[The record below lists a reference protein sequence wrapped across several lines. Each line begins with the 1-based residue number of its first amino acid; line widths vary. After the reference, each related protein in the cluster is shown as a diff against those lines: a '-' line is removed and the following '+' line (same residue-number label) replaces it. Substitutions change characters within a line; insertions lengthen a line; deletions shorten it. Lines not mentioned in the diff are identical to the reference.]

1 MHQKTFHMIKMPN
14 FMENRLWEA
23 LQIFSNSQ
31 MNWKMMPISLGY
43 KSWTKLQ
50 AEFQKIF
57 SNSQTNLKMTPISLG
72 YKSWTKLQVEF
83 QKIFLNSQMN
93 WKMTPISLGYKFWTK
108 LQVEFQKD
116 QTIFMVKKVKYK
128 SSDCDSSFNM
138 NLILFIFC
146 FLWKIIDNR
155 CSKDRFL
162 GIKSS
167 VGQKQ

>member
-31 MNWKMMPISLGY
+31 MNWKMTPISLGY
-43 KSWTKLQ
+43 KFWTKLQ
-50 AEFQKIF
+50 VEFQKIF

-72 YKSWTKLQVEF
+72 YKS
-83 QKIFLNSQMN
+83 
-93 WKMTPISLGYKFWTK
+93 WTK

-138 NLILFIFC
+138 NLILFIFW
-146 FLWKIIDNR
+146 FLWKIINSR